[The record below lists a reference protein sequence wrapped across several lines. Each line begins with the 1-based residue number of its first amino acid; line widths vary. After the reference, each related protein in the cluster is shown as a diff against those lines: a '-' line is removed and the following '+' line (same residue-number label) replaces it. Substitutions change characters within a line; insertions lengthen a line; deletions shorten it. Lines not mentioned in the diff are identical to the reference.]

1 MLDINEAGAASHAP
15 LYEALIELSRSNPVS
30 FHVPG
35 HKYGQTLQRLPKNLQ
50 RYAQSFTSI
59 MDIDMTEL
67 AGTDDLHA
75 PAGVIAKAQEL
86 AARSFGAE
94 ETFFLVG
101 GSTSGN
107 LAMILAACEPGQQI
121 IVQRN
126 AHKSV
131 LNGLALAGAQAI
143 FIMPQTD
150 PVSGL
155 EIVPELSVVEEALMR
170 YPDAIGVFLTNPSY
184 YGLSVDLE
192 TYASLIHRY
201 EKLLLV
207 DEAHGAHYGLHPDF
221 PSSALRAG
229 ADAVVQSTH
238 KTLSA
243 LTMGAMLHV
252 QGNRMDRD
260 ALQYALRMIQSS
272 SPSYPIMASLDI
284 TRAMV
289 DAMNESMFDDG
300 LKAAALFRQWVR
312 KESDVFEI
320 VENWHDPMLQVRRDP
335 LRAVVK
341 DITGTY
347 TGFELLERL
356 QEYGCWAE
364 MADSTYVVLLF
375 GLAALEE
382 DTERLKEALSGIAAS
397 IPAHHGKQEAAPIPL
412 SGHVSRISEPVLI
425 SRRPL
430 NKSLVEMI
438 NLSEAIGRKAAEA
451 VIPYPPGIPIV
462 YAGEVIS
469 SQMTAF
475 IALLSNERARFQGA
489 ADSTMRTIAVIK
501 E

>member
-1 MLDINEAGAASHAP
+1 MAAHAP
-15 LYEALIELSRSNPVS
+15 LYEALIQLYQSKAVS

-35 HKYGQTLQRLPKNLQ
+35 HKYGQMLRQLPGETYSNTQ
-50 RYAQSFTSI
+50 FFQSI
-59 MDIDMTEL
+59 MNIDVTEL

-75 PAGVIAKAQEL
+75 PSGVIAQAQQL
-86 AARSFGAE
+86 AARCFGAE

-107 LAMILAACEPGQQI
+107 IAMLLAVCEPGDQI

-131 LNGLALAGAQAI
+131 LNGLALAGAQAL

-150 PVSGL
+150 PFSGL
-155 EIVPELSVVEEALMR
+155 EAAVELTVVEEALKR
-170 YPDAIGVFLTNPSY
+170 YPDAKGVFLTNPSY

-192 TYASLIHRY
+192 PYAALLHRY
-201 EKLLLV
+201 DKLLLV

-221 PSSALRAG
+221 PTSALQAG

-252 QGNRMDRD
+252 QGERIDRT
-260 ALQYALRMIQSS
+260 ALRYALRMIQSS

-284 TRAMV
+284 ARAQV
-289 DAMNESMFDDG
+289 DTMSPSMFKDG
-300 LKAAALFRQWVR
+300 LEAAALFKQWVR
-312 KESDVFEI
+312 EESAVFDTIES
-320 VENWHDPMLQVRRDP
+320 WHESELNVRMDP
-335 LRAVVK
+335 LRVVLK
-341 DITGTY
+341 DVTGTY

-364 MADSTYVVLLF
+364 MADSKTIVLIF

-382 DTERLKEALSGIAAS
+382 DVERLKEALSAIALC
-397 IPAHHGKQEAAPIPL
+397 IPL
-412 SGHVSRISEPVLI
+412 EKRKQLGAAIRLTDQVCKISEPVVL

-430 NKSLVEMI
+430 NKSLVEII
-438 NLSEAIGRKAAEA
+438 NLSESVGRKAAEA

-462 YAGEVIS
+462 YTGEIIS
-469 SQMTAF
+469 SRTAAW
-475 IALLSNERARFQGA
+475 IENLSKQGAKFQAA
-489 ADSTMRTIAVIK
+489 ADSTMRTIAVIRNS
-501 E
+501 